1 MSVRFTLTNLFLG
14 AAVVLPVSV
23 VSAADQFFREDTNKD
38 GVLSG
43 REAEDMLFLD
53 EDKDHEISQ
62 AEFTAAAKKQRAQA
76 VSYSGMLFYS
86 RDMNQDRRLSGME
99 MAGAEHFD
107 KNGDR
112 RLSELEFKTGVV
124 NGGPSIQNASAADI
138 RKIAADQF
146 SKLDTNEDGR
156 VSGTE
161 AEIAAHFDH
170 DQDNHLTKEEYTT
183 GLILCAEV
191 ANSLSPADALPNTPV
206 SNDEVHKAY
215 ATFITVL
222 DEIEKVDLIQD
233 WLHESIKYQ
242 IDPLIL
248 DYSIKHAKKSHGFI
262 GLPPMRNVRIA
273 TVEGGDLQAEA
284 DLRCKKGKM
293 KLVLRFKEG
302 RLNGFL
308 MDSPEMLAMDK
319 ALYRDLQ
326 KDDLKT
332 KFKDRFGTDA
342 SLKMLDILD
351 GKDVL
356 ISVHP
361 SVVEQVGRATFEK
374 VFEQFRTKVG
384 TLKSHKLESFETESG
399 ENDAD
404 SFTVTHIVIGEGVPQ
419 RFTTTYQ
426 LAGMEAVIV
435 GFEVADAPDYVPA
448 PEPDPKSKGPSAAEV
463 SATWVETVSKKDGL
477 AFKAPSQGTRTE
489 QDSPGGH
496 ITRFVVELPENMI
509 TFEVELTRLKVD
521 VSKQPKTFFD
531 TTKTTILEAT
541 DGQLLQEEV
550 EHEKGP
556 FPSQL
561 LLVKRKDGRL
571 AFRRSLL
578 DGRNFYSFLWT
589 GPETDESESS
599 ALAFHESVKL
609 IDAEGALRSGF
620 KVKDLDGDGQ
630 PNSEGD
636 SNE

>member
-1 MSVRFTLTNLFLG
+1 MSVRFTLTNLLLG
-14 AAVVLPVSV
+14 TAVVLPISV
-23 VSAADQFFREDTNKD
+23 VSAADQFFREDTNQD

-43 REAEDMLFLD
+43 REAKDLLVLD
-53 EDKDHEISQ
+53 EDKDREISQ

-76 VSYSGMLFYS
+76 VSYSRLLFYS
-86 RDMNQDRRLSGME
+86 RDTNQDRRLSGME

-107 KNGDR
+107 QNGDS
-112 RLSELEFKTGVV
+112 RLSQLEFKIGLV
-124 NGGPSIQNASAADI
+124 NGGPSIKDASAADI
-138 RKIAADQF
+138 RKIATDQF

-161 AEIAAHFDH
+161 AEIAASFDR
-170 DQDNHLTKEEYTT
+170 DQDGLLTKEEYTT

-191 ANSLSPADALPNTPV
+191 ADSLSPADALPNTPV

-222 DEIEKVDLIQD
+222 DENEKVDLIQD
-233 WLHESIKYQ
+233 WLHDSIKYQ

-248 DYSIKHAKKSHGFI
+248 DYALKHAKKSHGFI
-262 GLPPMRNVRIA
+262 GLPPMSEVRIA
-273 TVEGGDLQAEA
+273 TVDGGDIQAEA
-284 DLRCKKGKM
+284 DLKCKKGKM
-293 KLVLRFKEG
+293 KLILRFKEG
-302 RLNGFL
+302 RMNGFM

-332 KFKDRFGTDA
+332 KFKDQFGFSA
-342 SLKMLDILD
+342 SLKMLDVLD

-356 ISVHP
+356 SSVHP
-361 SVVEQVGRATFEK
+361 SVVEQVGGATFEK

-399 ENDAD
+399 ENEAG

-448 PEPDPKSKGPSAAEV
+448 PEPTPQPEGPSVAEL
-463 SATWVETVSKKDGL
+463 SATWPETVSKKDGL
-477 AFKAPSQGTRTE
+477 AFKAPSEGTRTE
-489 QDSPGGH
+489 QDSPGGRM
-496 ITRFVVELPENMI
+496 TRFIVEQPEKMI

-521 VSKQPKTFFD
+521 VSKQPKAFFD
-531 TTKTTILEAT
+531 TAKATLLETT
-541 DGQLLQEEV
+541 DGQVLQEEV

-561 LLVKRKDGRL
+561 LVVKRKDGRL
-571 AFRRSLL
+571 TVRRSLL
-578 DGRNFYSFLWT
+578 DGRNFYSFQWT
-589 GPETDESESS
+589 GPESNENKSS

-620 KVKDLDGDGQ
+620 KLKDLNGDGQ